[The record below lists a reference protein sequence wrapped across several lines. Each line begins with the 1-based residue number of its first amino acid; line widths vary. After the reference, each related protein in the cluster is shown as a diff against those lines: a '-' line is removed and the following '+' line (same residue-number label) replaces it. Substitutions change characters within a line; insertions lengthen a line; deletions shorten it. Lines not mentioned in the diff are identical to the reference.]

1 VLFGAWIMETFATTT
16 ALLAA
21 VLNGV
26 AAGVGG
32 VLWWRVDPR
41 PWVWPLV
48 RAGQAAAVL
57 LALTAGV
64 AFISGARPDEG
75 LFWLYAVLPVAIGF
89 FAEQFRILAA
99 QTVLEARGL
108 EDAKAVGRLPEG
120 EQRSVVLQIVRREL
134 GVMAL
139 AAGVIMILALRAV
152 AETPG
157 L

>member
-1 VLFGAWIMETFATTT
+1 METVATTT
-16 ALLAA
+16 ALLTA

-26 AAGVGG
+26 AAAVGG

-41 PWVWPLV
+41 QWVWPLI
-48 RAGQAAAVL
+48 RAGQAAAVA
-57 LALTAGV
+57 LAVVAGV
-64 AFISGARPDEG
+64 AYLTGARPDEG
-75 LFWLYAVLPVAIGF
+75 LFWLYAVLPTAISF
-89 FAEQFRILAA
+89 FAEQFRVLAA

-108 EDAKAVGRLPEG
+108 EDAQAVGRLPEG

-139 AAGVIMILALRAV
+139 AAGVVAFLALRAIS
-152 AETPG
+152 ETAG

>member
-1 VLFGAWIMETFATTT
+1 METVATTT
-16 ALLAA
+16 ALLVA
-21 VLNGV
+21 VLNGAAAV
-26 AAGVGG
+26 AGG

-41 PWVWPLV
+41 PWVWPLI
-48 RAGQAAAVL
+48 RAGQAGAVV
-57 LALTAGV
+57 LALVAGV
-64 AFISGARPDEG
+64 AYVSGARPDDG
-75 LFWLYAVLPVAIGF
+75 LFWLYAVLPTAISF

-108 EDAKAVGRLPEG
+108 QDAQAVGRLPDA

-139 AAGVIMILALRAV
+139 AAGVVAFLALRAV
-152 AETPG
+152 SETPG

>member
-1 VLFGAWIMETFATTT
+1 MESIATTT
-16 ALLAA
+16 ALLVA

-26 AAGVGG
+26 AAAVGG

-41 PWVWPLV
+41 PWVWPLI
-48 RAGQAAAVL
+48 RAGQAGAVL
-57 LALTAGV
+57 LALV
-64 AFISGARPDEG
+64 AAVAYVSGARPDDG
-75 LFWLYAVLPVAIGF
+75 LFWLYAVLPTAISF

-108 EDAKAVGRLPEG
+108 EDAQAVGRLPED

-139 AAGVIMILALRAV
+139 AAGVLAFLALRAV
-152 AETPG
+152 SETPG

>member
-1 VLFGAWIMETFATTT
+1 METVATTT
-16 ALLAA
+16 ALLTA

-26 AAGVGG
+26 AAAVGG

-41 PWVWPLV
+41 QWVWPLI
-48 RAGQAAAVL
+48 RAGQAAAVA
-57 LALTAGV
+57 LAVVAGV
-64 AFISGARPDEG
+64 AYLTGARPDEG
-75 LFWLYAVLPVAIGF
+75 LFWLYAVLPTAISF
-89 FAEQFRILAA
+89 FAEQFRVLAA

-108 EDAKAVGRLPEG
+108 EDAQAVGRLPEG

-139 AAGVIMILALRAV
+139 AAGVVAFLALRALS
-152 AETPG
+152 ETPG

>member
-1 VLFGAWIMETFATTT
+1 METIATTT
-16 ALLAA
+16 ALLVA

-26 AAGVGG
+26 AAAVGG

-41 PWVWPLV
+41 PWVWPLI
-48 RAGQAAAVL
+48 RAGQAGAVL
-57 LALTAGV
+57 LVLV
-64 AFISGARPDEG
+64 AAVAYVSGARPDDG
-75 LFWLYAVLPVAIGF
+75 LFWLYAVLPAAISF

-108 EDAKAVGRLPEG
+108 EDAQAVGTLPEA

-139 AAGVIMILALRAV
+139 AAGVLAFLALRAV
-152 AETPG
+152 SETPG

>member
-1 VLFGAWIMETFATTT
+1 METVATTT
-16 ALLAA
+16 ALLVA
-21 VLNGV
+21 VLNG
-26 AAGVGG
+26 AAAVVGG

-41 PWVWPLV
+41 QWVWPLI
-48 RAGQAAAVL
+48 RAGQAAAVA
-57 LALTAGV
+57 LAVVAGV
-64 AFISGARPDEG
+64 AYASGARPDEG
-75 LFWLYAVLPVAIGF
+75 LFWLYAVLPTAISF

-108 EDAKAVGRLPEG
+108 EDAQAVGRLPED

-139 AAGVIMILALRAV
+139 AAGVLAFLALRAV
-152 AETPG
+152 SETPG